1 MKNRRPK
8 QGARMSGDSDED
20 IVQQVVE
27 GTGSAYALLVGRY
40 QRPVFNLMYRYCRS
54 EEEAADLSQD
64 VFLRAY
70 ERLSSFDCRR
80 KFFPW
85 LYTLAL
91 NRAKDWQRSNARK
104 LKELARLR
112 WETEPIRSRSQ
123 QEEQLLNRE
132 EVQSLYGAL
141 DTLTDTTREIVL
153 LRFREELPIRD
164 LAEIFGLSESAVKMR
179 ILRGLN
185 EMKSILGGDRDER
198 QVG

>member
-1 MKNRRPK
+1 MKNRRRK
-8 QGARMSGDSDED
+8 QGERMGGDSDEE
-20 IVQQVVE
+20 IVQRVVE
-27 GTGSAYALLVGRY
+27 GTGGDYALLVDRY

-54 EEEAADLSQD
+54 DEEAADLSQD

-91 NRAKDWQRSNARK
+91 NRAKDWQRRNSRR
-104 LKELARLR
+104 LKELARLQ
-112 WETEPIRSRSQ
+112 WETEPVRARSQ
-123 QEEQLLNRE
+123 QEEQLLSRE

-141 DTLTDTTREIVL
+141 DTLADTTREIVL
-153 LRFREELPIRD
+153 LRFKEELPIRD

-179 ILRGLN
+179 IVRGLK
-185 EMKSILGGDRDER
+185 EMKSILGGDRNER
-198 QVG
+198 

>member
-1 MKNRRPK
+1 MDNE
-8 QGARMSGDSDED
+8 SDEE
-20 IVQQVVE
+20 IVQQVV
-27 GTGSAYALLVGRY
+27 GGAGSAYALLVDRY

-54 EEEAADLSQD
+54 DEEAADLSQD

-70 ERLSSFDCRR
+70 ERLASFDCRR

-85 LYTLAL
+85 LYTLAM
-91 NRAKDWQRSNARK
+91 NRARDWQRSNSRK

-112 WETEPIRSRSQ
+112 WETEPLRSRSH

-141 DTLTDTTREIVL
+141 DTLTDTTRELVL
-153 LRFREELPIRD
+153 LRFKQELPIRD

-179 ILRGLN
+179 MARGLN
-185 EMKSILGGDRDER
+185 KMKSILGGDRHE
-198 QVG
+198 G

>member
-1 MKNRRPK
+1 M
-8 QGARMSGDSDED
+8 GGESDEE
-20 IVQQVVE
+20 IVQQVLE
-27 GTGSAYALLVGRY
+27 GTGSAYALLVDRY

-54 EEEAADLSQD
+54 DEEAADLSQD

-85 LYTLAL
+85 LYTLAI
-91 NRAKDWQRSNARK
+91 NRARDWQRSNSRK
-104 LKELARLR
+104 LKELSRLQ
-112 WETEPIRSRSQ
+112 WETEPIRNQSQ

-141 DTLTDTTREIVL
+141 DDLADTTRELVL
-153 LRFREELPIRD
+153 LRFKQELPIRD

-179 ILRGLN
+179 ISRGLDQ
-185 EMKSILGGDRDER
+185 MKTILGGDRHE
-198 QVG
+198 G

>member
-1 MKNRRPK
+1 MKYQRQRQEK
-8 QGARMSGDSDED
+8 RMDGESDEE

-27 GTGSAYALLVGRY
+27 GAGSAYALLVDRY

-54 EEEAADLSQD
+54 DEEAADLSQD

-70 ERLSSFDCRR
+70 ERLASFDCRR

-91 NRAKDWQRSNARK
+91 NRAKDWQRSNSRK

-112 WETEPIRSRSQ
+112 WETEPLQSRSQ

-141 DTLTDTTREIVL
+141 DTLTDTTRELVL
-153 LRFREELPIRD
+153 LRFKQELPIRD

-179 ILRGLN
+179 MARGLN
-185 EMKSILGGDRDER
+185 KMKSILGGDRHE
-198 QVG
+198 G

>member
-1 MKNRRPK
+1 MNSRRQRQGKN
-8 QGARMSGDSDED
+8 MSGESDEE
-20 IVQQVVE
+20 IVQQVID
-27 GTGSAYALLVGRY
+27 GAGNAYALLVERY

-54 EEEAADLSQD
+54 DEEAADLSQD

-85 LYTLAL
+85 LYTLAI
-91 NRAKDWQRSNARK
+91 NRAKDWQRSNTRK

-112 WETEPIRSRSQ
+112 WETEPVPARSQ
-123 QEEQLLNRE
+123 QEEQLLDRE

-141 DTLTDTTREIVL
+141 DTLTDTTRELVL
-153 LRFREELPIRD
+153 LRFKQELPIRD

-179 ILRGLN
+179 ISRGLSG
-185 EMKSILGGDRDER
+185 MKSILGGNRHE
-198 QVG
+198 G

>member
-1 MKNRRPK
+1 MKNRRQE
-8 QGARMSGDSDED
+8 QGERMGGDSDEE
-20 IVQQVVE
+20 IVQRVVE
-27 GTGSAYALLVGRY
+27 GTGGAYALLVDRY

-54 EEEAADLSQD
+54 DDEAADLSQD

-91 NRAKDWQRSNARK
+91 NRAKDWQRRNSRK
-104 LKELARLR
+104 LKELARMQ
-112 WETEPIRSRSQ
+112 WETEPVRVRSQ

-141 DTLTDTTREIVL
+141 DTLTDTTREIIL

-164 LAEIFGLSESAVKMR
+164 LAEIFGFSESAVKMR
-179 ILRGLN
+179 IARGLK
-185 EMKSILGGDRDER
+185 EMKSILGGDGNER
-198 QVG
+198 

>member
-1 MKNRRPK
+1 MNDRRQRQEK
-8 QGARMSGDSDED
+8 HMDGESDEE
-20 IVQQVVE
+20 IVQQVVD
-27 GTGSAYALLVGRY
+27 GTGSAYALLVDRY

-54 EEEAADLSQD
+54 DEEAADLSQD

-70 ERLSSFDCRR
+70 ERLSLFDCRR

-85 LYTLAL
+85 LYTLAI

-112 WETEPIRSRSQ
+112 WETEPVPARSQ
-123 QEEQLLNRE
+123 QEEQLLDRE

-141 DTLTDTTREIVL
+141 DALTDTTRELVL
-153 LRFREELPIRD
+153 LRFKQELPIRD

-179 ILRGLN
+179 ISRGLN
-185 EMKSILGGDRDER
+185 EMKSILGGER
-198 QVG
+198 HEG